1 MVFLYTVLLAFLGLI
16 KVMVARRAASLE
28 KRYTRVAGEVGKR
41 AHEAGLRPGN
51 GSGSRDDL
59 AALSAKRQ
67 YELGLLASKRD
78 RLEAKHFYWQ
88 SWADKLTRTVDRV
101 RNWKG
106 KKLPY
111 TLGAMDIWLAMSLVD
126 YFGIGQVISVQ
137 RVVETVSANVSAY
150 LAK

>member
-28 KRYTRVAGEVGKR
+28 KRYTRVASEVGKR
-41 AHEAGLRPGN
+41 AHEAGLKPGN
-51 GSGSRDDL
+51 GTPRDDM
-59 AALSAKRQ
+59 AAQHAKRQ
-67 YELGLLASKRD
+67 FELGLLASKRD

-88 SWADKLTRTVDRV
+88 SRADNLTHLVERV
-101 RNWKG
+101 RNWRG

-111 TLGAMDIWLAMSLVD
+111 TLGAMDVWLAMSLVD
-126 YFGIGQVISVQ
+126 YLGMGQVISVQ
-137 RVVETVSANVSAY
+137 RVYETVSAQVSTY